1 MELDRIKKANQRKTD
16 EYNLKKK
23 KAEAK
28 VAELN
33 SRFRDWYYIISED
46 TYKKIHLGR
55 TDIIRKGATAKETGF
70 GVDAFRLIEKQGI
83 KPPPPAAS
91 PPPGGRGPGGP
102 GGFPGGFPGLPP
114 M

>member
-1 MELDRIKKANQRKTD
+1 MD

-33 SRFRDWYYIISED
+33 TRFRDWYYIISED

-55 TDIIRKGATAKETGF
+55 TDIIREGASAKETGF
-70 GVDAFRLIEKQGI
+70 GVDAFRLLEQQGI
-83 KPPPPAAS
+83 KPPPPS
-91 PPPGGRGPGGP
+91 PPAGGRGPGGP
-102 GGFPGGFPGLPP
+102 GGFPGGGFPPGFP